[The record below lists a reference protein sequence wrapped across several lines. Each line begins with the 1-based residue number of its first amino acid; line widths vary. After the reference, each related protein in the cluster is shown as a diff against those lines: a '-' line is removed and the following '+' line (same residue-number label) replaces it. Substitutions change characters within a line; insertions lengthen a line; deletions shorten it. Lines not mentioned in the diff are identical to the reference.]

1 MTSSSYASIL
11 NSEKLAALFPPERG
25 TAFFDALYGDAEEAA
40 FTIRLEFLRADAHR
54 LHFQFCL
61 EQRPGKCL
69 ACNLT
74 YGLPAVFAR
83 HPVIDLNGL
92 VSAIGQTLNIS
103 DSSLRGHLGQTETRS
118 SSLHLIPLTISIQ
131 TD

>member
-40 FTIRLEFLRADAHR
+40 FTIRLEFLRTEAHR

-74 YGLPAVFAR
+74 YGLPQVFTR
-83 HPVIDLNGL
+83 HPLLAVGKLADTLTGL
-92 VSAIGQTLNIS
+92 IGTEPAS
-103 DSSLRGHLGQTETRS
+103 WALGSTREMS
-118 SSLHLIPLTISIQ
+118 RSLHVIPFIIKIA
-131 TD
+131 